1 MSKNNEPFILASSS
15 PRRSELLKEA
25 GYEFEVLPSGIDENA
40 YPADGLSVF
49 EYASILAKAKAF
61 AVALKHPGR
70 LVLGADS
77 IVRQDDSI
85 IGKPADAKDA
95 DSIIRRLFASPHE
108 LVSAVAFICIDTGTE
123 LIDTDVTTVYP
134 KKISEDNIV
143 DYVKSGDWKGK
154 AGAYG
159 IQDPQSDK
167 FIERIEGSFTNVM
180 GLPME
185 KTSRYLDRLLRLR
198 TQ

>member
-1 MSKNNEPFILASSS
+1 MSKNNEPFILASTS

-25 GYEFEVLPSGIDENA
+25 GYEFDAVPSGIDENT

-61 AVALKHPGR
+61 AVALKYPKK

-77 IVRQDDSI
+77 IVRQGDSI
-85 IGKPADAKDA
+85 IGKPVDAADAE
-95 DSIIRRLFASPHE
+95 SIIRRLFSGPHE

-134 KKISEDNIV
+134 KKISEGNIL
-143 DYVKSGDWKGK
+143 DYVKSGQWHGK

-159 IQDPQSDK
+159 IQDPHTDK
-167 FIERIEGSFTNVM
+167 FIERIDGSFTNVM

-185 KTSRYLDRLLRLR
+185 KTSRYLDRLLRFR
-198 TQ
+198 QD